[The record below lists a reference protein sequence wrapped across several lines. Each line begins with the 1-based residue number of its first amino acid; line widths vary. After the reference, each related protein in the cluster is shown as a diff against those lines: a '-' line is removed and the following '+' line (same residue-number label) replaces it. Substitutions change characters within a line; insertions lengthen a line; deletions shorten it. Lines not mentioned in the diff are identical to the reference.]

1 MKGSLIIVS
10 FFVVGLVLSYFGFV
24 PELLCADSLI
34 TYALYGLM
42 FFVGISIGSDIEV
55 LRSVRGY
62 GWRILLVPL
71 ATIVGTL
78 LGAALV
84 GVFYGGRTV
93 LECMAV
99 GAGFGYYSLSS
110 IFITE
115 YVGAE
120 LGTVALVSNIMRE
133 IMALIFAP
141 ILALYF
147 GKLAP
152 IAAGGA
158 TTADTTLPII
168 SKVSGSDFVV
178 IAIFHGVVVDFSV
191 TILVPFIC
199 RYI

>member
-42 FFVGISIGSDIEV
+42 FFVGVSIGSDIEV